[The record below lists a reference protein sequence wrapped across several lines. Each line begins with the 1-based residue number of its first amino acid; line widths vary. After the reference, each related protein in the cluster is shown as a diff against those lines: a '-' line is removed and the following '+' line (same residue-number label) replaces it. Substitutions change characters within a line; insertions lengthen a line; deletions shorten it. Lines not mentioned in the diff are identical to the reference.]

1 MYAGTHTLVSALWR
15 VDDLATSLLMKH
27 FYRNY
32 AHQDKAMSLRQAQLL
47 IKKDFPHPAYWSGLV
62 LVGDYR

>member
-1 MYAGTHTLVSALWR
+1 VSALWR
-15 VDDLATSLLMKH
+15 VDDLATSVLMKH

-32 AHQDKAMSLRQAQLL
+32 AKMDKATSLRQAQLL
-47 IKKDFPHPAYWSGLV
+47 VKKEFPHPAYWAGLA